1 MVTYC
6 YCSTKPHPYVSALC
20 GPGID
25 GFNAPIDR
33 TKRWPAERTND
44 ADQENEIATQ
54 WAWDQ
59 EPCWCPERIDG
70 ETKHGH

>member
-6 YCSTKPHPYVSALC
+6 YCSTKPHPYTSALC

-33 TKRWPAERTND
+33 TKKWPNERTSD

-54 WAWDQ
+54 WA
-59 EPCWCPERIDG
+59 
-70 ETKHGH
+70 